1 MRARTPRFLLTATV
15 AVVAGC
21 TMFDTLAT
29 KVPPRS
35 STHGT
40 IWVMKQ
46 RILRYARLH
55 NCLPKS
61 LGDLPEIP
69 GKIDWVQDA
78 WGRDI
83 IMSFADGKGTLTSLG
98 RDGKPGGTGDDA
110 DMTGVFPLK
119 NEKGEWADEDVEWIR
134 EPQL

>member
-1 MRARTPRFLLTATV
+1 MPSFLLTATA

-21 TMFDTLAT
+21 TMFDSFAS

-69 GKIDWVQDA
+69 GKIDRVQDA

-119 NEKGEWADEDVEWIR
+119 NEKGEWADDDVEWIQ

>member
-1 MRARTPRFLLTATV
+1 MSDSFV
-15 AVVAGC
+15 
-21 TMFDTLAT
+21 T

-46 RILRYARLH
+46 RVLRYAKLH
-55 NCLPKS
+55 NSLPKS
-61 LGDLPEIP
+61 LNDLPETP
-69 GKIDWVQDA
+69 GKINGVQDA

-83 IMSFADGKGTLTSLG
+83 LMSFTDGKGTLTSLG
-98 RDGKPGGTGDDA
+98 RDGRSGGTGDDA

-134 EPQL
+134 EPQVVALDSPVRSQAACGGELR